1 MGNAVV
7 QSPEITTSISLD
19 ALASFCERALTTVG
33 VTSVDAQTT
42 ASALVM
48 TDSWGVFT
56 HGTKLLAG
64 YVRRLRHGGLR
75 ADCRPQVVAEG
86 PAWAIVD
93 GQSTLGQVAST
104 FAVERAIEKAQA
116 CGIAYVGVRNSC
128 HFGAAG
134 YYTWL
139 AARANMI
146 GLAMAND
153 VPSVAAP
160 GSRGA
165 ILGSN
170 PLAFAVP
177 TGGADPI
184 LLDISTATVAGGK
197 VYASR
202 KRGEPIPD
210 GWLIGPDGRPTN
222 DGALYP
228 EHASLAP
235 MSGHK
240 GYGIGLLIE
249 TLSGLV
255 SGASFTHRIG
265 SWIFGD
271 PSLPT
276 DHGAAFIVLNVAA
289 MMPAAQFA
297 DRVAMLVD
305 EIHNAPPAEGCQRVM
320 LPGERELA
328 HRRLALA
335 EGLRLPSD
343 VTHSLEQLAHDLGL
357 AFPASIN

>member
-1 MGNAVV
+1 MVV
-7 QSPEITTSISLD
+7 PSPENTTAISLD
-19 ALASFCERALTTVG
+19 ALESFCERALTAVG
-33 VTSVDAQTT
+33 VSPSAAKTT
-42 ASALVM
+42 ATALVT
-48 TDSWGVFT
+48 TDSWGIFT

-64 YVRRLRHGGLR
+64 YIRRIRHGGLR
-75 ADCRPQVVAEG
+75 SDCAPQIAAEG

-104 FAVERAIEKAQA
+104 FAVERAIDKART

-134 YYTWL
+134 YYAWL

-165 ILGSN
+165 IIGSN
-170 PLAFAVP
+170 PIAFAVP
-177 TGGADPI
+177 AGERDPI
-184 LLDISTATVAGGK
+184 LLDISLATVAGGK
-197 VYASR
+197 VYANM
-202 KRGEPIPD
+202 KRGEPIPA

-249 TLSGLV
+249 TLSGLL

-271 PSLPT
+271 PSQPT
-276 DHGAAFIVLNVAA
+276 DHGAAFIIINVASLMA
-289 MMPAAQFA
+289 PTQFA
-297 DRVAMLVD
+297 ERVATLID
-305 EIHNAPPAEGCQRVM
+305 EIHCAPPADSCERVM
-320 LPGERELA
+320 LPGEREWA
-328 HRRLALA
+328 HRRRASA
-335 EGLRLPSD
+335 EGLQLPSD
-343 VTHSLEQLAHDLGL
+343 VTHSLEHLAQELGL
-357 AFPASIN
+357 TFPE

>member
-1 MGNAVV
+1 MVK
-7 QSPEITTSISLD
+7 SPGIATSITLD
-19 ALASFCERALTTVG
+19 VLQAFCKQALTTVG
-33 VTSVDAQTT
+33 VTTTDAKTT
-42 ASALVM
+42 ATALVT

-56 HGTKLLAG
+56 HGTKLLSG
-64 YVRRLRHGGLR
+64 YIRRLRHGGLR
-75 ADCRPQVVAEG
+75 TDCSPQVSVEG

-104 FAVERAIEKAQA
+104 FAVERAIDKARA

-139 AARANMI
+139 AARQNMI
-146 GLAMAND
+146 GLAMSND

-165 ILGSN
+165 IVGSN
-170 PLAFAVP
+170 PIAFAVP
-177 TGGADPI
+177 AGERDPI
-184 LLDISTATVAGGK
+184 LLDISIATVAGGK
-197 VYASR
+197 VYANM

-210 GWLIGPDGRPTN
+210 GWLIGPDGQPTN

-249 TLSGLV
+249 SLSGLL
-255 SGASFTHRIG
+255 SGAAFTHRIG

-271 PSLPT
+271 PSQPT
-276 DHGAAFIVLNVAA
+276 DHGAAFVVIDVAA
-289 MMPAAQFA
+289 MMPFEDFA
-297 DRVAMLVD
+297 ERVAMLID
-305 EIHNAPPAEGCQRVM
+305 EIHRAPPADNCERVM
-320 LPGERELA
+320 LPGEREWA
-328 HRRLALA
+328 HRRRAIA
-335 EGLRLPSD
+335 EGLRLPPD
-343 VTHSLEQLAHDLGL
+343 VAHSLEQLAQELEIGRAHV
-357 AFPASIN
+357 